1 MATAAKAVAV
11 ILRRLSPP
19 LFTFEN
25 WRGFIEIS
33 LGGRSLIVH
42 GGRKKILIRIH
53 VHERAVERAGNVVD
67 RPLDHLRGDGRLVD
81 VGLGE

>member
-11 ILRRLSPP
+11 ILRRLSSP

-53 VHERAVERAGNVVD
+53 VHKRAVERTGSVVD
-67 RPLDHLRGDGRLVD
+67 RTLDYMCGDGRLLD
-81 VGLGE
+81 VGL